1 MSPNIMFKNQ
11 HFVIVDK
18 PVATLSVP
26 SRLGR
31 QDPRPVVGIIL
42 QEFLGV
48 QVYPLHRLD
57 EDTSGLLM
65 FGLTAA
71 ASRAGNQWFEGH
83 QILKTYEALSRPLD
97 PADENLWQVEQKWEC
112 KLMRGKR
119 RAYEASFGKPSVT
132 VAQFTGHSQSGR
144 SVWQLNPITGRSHQ
158 LRYEM
163 ARHGF
168 PIDGDHLYG
177 SEVVAKSIPG
187 IDLRAFKLD
196 FKNCSD
202 RSDFDLPDQLLIA
215 GLN

>member
-1 MSPNIMFKNQ
+1 MNPNIIFKNM
-11 HFVIVDK
+11 HFVVVDK

-31 QDPRPVVGIIL
+31 QDPRPVAGIIL
-42 QEFLGV
+42 QEFLGI

-83 QILKTYEALSRPLD
+83 KILKTYEALSRPID
-97 PADENLWQVEQKWEC
+97 DADVNRWQAGQKWEC

-119 RAYEASFGKPSVT
+119 RAYEASFGKPAVT
-132 VAQFTGHSQSGR
+132 LAQLTGHSQSGR
-144 SVWQLNPITGRSHQ
+144 SVWHLNPITGRSHQ

-177 SEVVAKSIPG
+177 SEAAAKSTPG

-196 FKNCSD
+196 FKDCLN
-202 RSDFDLPDQLLIA
+202 RSDFDLPEYLVTD
-215 GLN
+215 GLT